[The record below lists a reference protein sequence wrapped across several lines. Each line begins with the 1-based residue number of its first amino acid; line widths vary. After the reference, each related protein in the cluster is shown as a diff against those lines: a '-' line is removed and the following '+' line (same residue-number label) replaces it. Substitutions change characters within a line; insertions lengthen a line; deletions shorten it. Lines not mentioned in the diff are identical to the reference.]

1 MCRCVAK
8 FYWGEGPCHQKTG
21 FLMYLGV
28 IGVIAKNIG
37 GGRAF
42 ANPVA
47 KKIAMW
53 GFVAKHRQGS
63 KT

>member
-1 MCRCVAK
+1 MFFTV
-8 FYWGEGPCHQKTG
+8 
-21 FLMYLGV
+21 L
-28 IGVIAKNIG
+28 GVIAKNIEVG
-37 GGRAF
+37 GPF
-42 ANPVA
+42 AKPVA